1 MSAPDWQS
9 RGSPVADDP
18 AAPAPPDRHRRTT
31 RLFAHPAR
39 AFILSGCPPRMN
51 HRPASVATE
60 FFNSLLE
67 HRTEKWD
74 PLFGLI
80 RCSIPLAGAS
90 VNTENR
96 VHFSVRRARAVSTC
110 RESALVFVFDKIS
123 TANRIPSPLAKRL
136 TSVISTRG
144 RW

>member
-18 AAPAPPDRHRRTT
+18 GAPAPPDRHRRTT

-67 HRTEKWD
+67 
-74 PLFGLI
+74 LF
-80 RCSIPLAGAS
+80 PLAWNQLS
-90 VNTENR
+90 SL
-96 VHFSVRRARAVSTC
+96 FSTPFRRRTGSTSP
-110 RESALVFVFDKIS
+110 EKALGSIRRSEPEGSDCS
-123 TANRIPSPLAKRL
+123 DADR
-136 TSVISTRG
+136 
-144 RW
+144 

>member
-18 AAPAPPDRHRRTT
+18 AAPAPPDRPRRTT

-67 HRTEKWD
+67 VLKQL
-74 PLFGLI
+74 P
-80 RCSIPLAGAS
+80 PVMAGAIADNPPLYA
-90 VNTENR
+90 VLAALLRENEQLYNLY
-96 VHFSVRRARAVSTC
+96 VGYDDA
-110 RESALVFVFDKIS
+110 
-123 TANRIPSPLAKRL
+123 PSLN
-136 TSVISTRG
+136 
-144 RW
+144 WM